1 MKKNLLG
8 ISLITITG
16 LYGLLAA
23 VIILICMY
31 TTIPIIYGIITSII
45 VLILQFLI
53 SPYLTDLTMKWF
65 YGVTYENNIPD
76 YVNNFI
82 EQICNKYNMKKP
94 RIGYINDGAPNAF
107 TYGRTK
113 NDARIIL
120 TRGIFEILTEEEVL
134 TVVAHELG
142 HATHYDM
149 LFITV
154 AQLVP
159 LVLYGIYEAF
169 TKSSNNNNN
178 DNSYAAIIGLI
189 AYALYIICQY
199 IILYLSRTREYYA
212 DSFSI
217 EETKNPNALSQ
228 ALIKIGYGLTTR
240 ANNETTD
247 KKGKK
252 KQSAAKSNALG
263 IFDSKTSKALV
274 VSSFDEGMISK
285 ENIKKAMKWEEWN
298 IWAKFYELS
307 STHPLISKR
316 INAISKRSKEFN
328 QEPFIDFDLEKKE
341 SYVDDFIIE
350 LLIKCAPLLTI
361 TITTL
366 ISLLLIRTNNTEF
379 LITLTLIG
387 GILTMILSYIKYS
400 RFYKNNNYQQTK
412 IENLLS
418 EVKVSGVTS
427 IPCQI
432 EGKIIGRGNPGC
444 ILNEDFVIQDETG
457 IIFLDYNQPL
467 TTINKIFA
475 IFKSKEYFDKTVKVT
490 GWYRRS
496 PVPYIEIKTMEM
508 DGKIKKIHTYIWA
521 IVLRILLIVIY
532 MIWLLSMVTILS
544 I

>member
-8 ISLITITG
+8 ISLLTMTC

-23 VIILICMY
+23 IIILVCMY
-31 TTIPIIYGIITSII
+31 TTIPIIYGIVASII
-45 VLILQFLI
+45 ILILQFLI
-53 SPYLTDLTMKWF
+53 SPFLTDITMKWF
-65 YGVTYENNIPD
+65 YGATFENNLPE

-82 EQICNKYNMKKP
+82 DQICNKYNMKKP
-94 RIGYINDGAPNAF
+94 KIGYIDDGAPNAF

-113 NDARIIL
+113 NDARVIL
-120 TRGIFEILTEEEVL
+120 TRGIFEILTPEEVL

-142 HATHYDM
+142 HVTHYDM

-159 LVLYGIYEAF
+159 LVLYGIYETF
-169 TKSSNNNNN
+169 TKSSSNNKNNN
-178 DNSYAAIIGLI
+178 NSYAAIIGLI
-189 AYALYIICQY
+189 AYILYIISQY
-199 IILYLSRTREYYA
+199 IVLFLSRTREYYA
-212 DSFSI
+212 DSFSV
-217 EETKNPNALSQ
+217 EETRNPNALSQ

-240 ANNETTD
+240 ANNETD
-247 KKGKK
+247 KKKK
-252 KQSAAKSNALG
+252 HSAAKSNALG
-263 IFDSKTSKALV
+263 IFDSKTSKTLV

-316 INAISKRSKEFN
+316 INAISKRSSEFN
-328 QEPFIDFDLEKKE
+328 QQPFINFDLQKPE
-341 SYVDDFIIE
+341 SYVDDFVIE
-350 LLIKCAPLLTI
+350 LIIKYLPLFSLVILTI
-361 TITTL
+361 
-366 ISLLLIRTNNTEF
+366 ISLLLVPMGNTQLSI
-379 LITLTLIG
+379 LIIIIG
-387 GILTMILSYIKYS
+387 GIITILLSYIKYV
-400 RFYKNNNYQQTK
+400 RYYNNKNYKQAK
-412 IENLLS
+412 VSDLLS

-427 IPCQI
+427 IPCEI

-444 ILNEDFVIQDETG
+444 ILSEDFVIQDETG

-467 TTINKIFA
+467 KIVNKLFA
-475 IFKSKEYFDKTVKVT
+475 IFKSKEYFDKTVKIK

-496 PVPYIEIKTMEM
+496 PVPYIEIKTMEI

-521 IVLRILLIVIY
+521 LALRFILIIIY
-532 MIWLLSMVTILS
+532 ILFLLSFATILS